1 MQTLIR
7 GSFYSVLQKRL
18 IINSE
23 SELEYVDPRI
33 QLPFLCT
40 LHTYTVYLHIL
51 PNILPV
57 ENFRKA
63 CMKCRLRKIK
73 PWRIRPW
80 NKTGFYYVETTHL
93 KPVGSRSDAPKNSPL
108 YIML

>member
-7 GSFYSVLQKRL
+7 SSFYSVLQKRL

-33 QLPFLCT
+33 QLPFLRT

-63 CMKCRLRKIK
+63 CMKCRLCKISDGRRCGNILSCHQCCGSG
-73 PWRIRPW
+73 PLRIRIRIP
-80 NKTGFYYVETTHL
+80 NTD
-93 KPVGSRSDAPKNSPL
+93 PDPDR
-108 YIML
+108 